1 MLERP
6 WVRIEGTEEA
16 LRNLWKTLKSPKWP
30 WGRHWEYWWGSCE
43 RLWSWH
49 WGYVGSPE
57 RPCSVQKLNN
67 QIYVH
72 ANSTFYMCWYRIHVY
87 LIYVSWYPH
96 YFIIWYC
103 IDMIYIIVFVKKIYA
118 NNFVC
123 KFPRRVSFFFRLYNK
138 YRLLCMIFVGK
149 ECKTLL

>member
-6 WVRIEGTEEA
+6 WVGIEGTEEA

-103 IDMIYIIVFVKKIYA
+103 IIMIYIIVFVKKKSTRITLFA
-118 NNFVC
+118 SFLVGC
-123 KFPRRVSFFFRLYNK
+123 LSFFASIISIGYYVWYL
-138 YRLLCMIFVGK
+138 
-149 ECKTLL
+149 